1 MITKYITPILIALI
15 LSLSLSTAYYKRSY
29 DKSIVRLG
37 VVTEERSE
45 ALESLRLAALDL
57 QQCHDKAVKDV
68 AAISAL
74 CEETS
79 RVDSV
84 VKDFKTKLTDTIN
97 TGTSIL
103 HNQKVERSGMV
114 NNKGKEYEII
124 EKTNVISID
133 SAILPDDINSLL
145 ESTYREIYLHKNP

>member
-84 VKDFKTKLTDTIN
+84 VKGFKDKLTDVVVN
-97 TGTSIL
+97 
-103 HNQKVERSGMV
+103 NQKVERSGMV

>member
-57 QQCHDKAVKDV
+57 QQCHDKVVKDV

>member
-1 MITKYITPILIALI
+1 MITKYITHILIALI
-15 LSLSLSTAYYKRSY
+15 ISLSLSTAYYKRSY

-68 AAISAL
+68 AAISDL

>member
-57 QQCHDKAVKDV
+57 QQCHDKAIKDV
-68 AAISAL
+68 EAIVSL

-79 RVDSV
+79 RVDNV
-84 VKDFKTKLTDTIN
+84 VKGFKDKLTDTIN

>member
-45 ALESLRLAALDL
+45 ALKSLRLAALDL
-57 QQCHDKAVKDV
+57 QQCHDKAIKDV
-68 AAISAL
+68 EAIVSL

-84 VKDFKTKLTDTIN
+84 VKYFKTKLTDTIN

>member
-68 AAISAL
+68 EAIVSL

-79 RVDSV
+79 RVDNV
-84 VKDFKTKLTDTIN
+84 VKGFKDKLTDTIN
-97 TGTSIL
+97 IGTSIL

>member
-57 QQCHDKAVKDV
+57 QQCHDKAIKDV
-68 AAISAL
+68 EAIVSL

-79 RVDSV
+79 RVDNV
-84 VKDFKTKLTDTIN
+84 VKGFKDKLTDVVVN
-97 TGTSIL
+97 
-103 HNQKVERSGMV
+103 NQKAGNGSGV
-114 NNKGKEYEII
+114 ADKRKEYEII

>member
-68 AAISAL
+68 ATISAL